1 MTLGLKGYLI
11 FNAFLLFFISLN
23 NVFNFDLVELTLILS
38 VILYSIKWN
47 ESEWLVP
54 VLLFFWGF
62 FQDILLG
69 MNLGY
74 AGSIFL
80 FFYFLSQIT
89 SNYGVFEQQ
98 NLKFII
104 FAVSLL
110 IFFLFKSLFL
120 YLNYQLNYLTVGE
133 LLSFFIMVLIYFPIN
148 SLIMNIQKK
157 YEKIR

>member
-23 NVFNFDLVELTLILS
+23 NFFNFDLVELTLILS

-148 SLIMNIQKK
+148 SLIMDIQKK

>member
-23 NVFNFDLVELTLILS
+23 NFFNFDLVELTLILS

-47 ESEWLVP
+47 ESEWLIP

-148 SLIMNIQKK
+148 SLIMNNQK

>member
-148 SLIMNIQKK
+148 SLIMNNQK

>member
-11 FNAFLLFFISLN
+11 FNTFLLFFISLN

-148 SLIMNIQKK
+148 SLIMDIQKK

>member
-23 NVFNFDLVELTLILS
+23 NFFNFDLVELTLILS

>member
-23 NVFNFDLVELTLILS
+23 NFFNFDLVELTLILS

-148 SLIMNIQKK
+148 SLIMNNQK

>member
-23 NVFNFDLVELTLILS
+23 NFFNFDLVELTLILS

-47 ESEWLVP
+47 ESEWLIP

-148 SLIMNIQKK
+148 SLIMNNQKK

>member
-62 FQDILLG
+62 LQDILLG

-148 SLIMNIQKK
+148 SLIMNNQK

>member
-23 NVFNFDLVELTLILS
+23 NFFNFDLVELTLILS

-148 SLIMNIQKK
+148 SLIMNNQKK

>member
-148 SLIMNIQKK
+148 SLIMNNQKK